1 MGPYSEFITNNFVLF
16 AALGIIL
23 ALILRLEIKRALRG
37 FKVITPAE
45 TVQLINKEDALLLDV
60 REDNER
66 VNGTI
71 KGAKPMALSILKQ
84 RIEELKEFAEKPV
97 IAFCKTGNRSLEACE
112 ILKSNQFT
120 NVMSLKGGIE
130 GWRTVNLPVVK
141 K

>member
-1 MGPYSEFITNNFVLF
+1 MSPYSEFITNNFVLF
-16 AALGIIL
+16 AALGVIV

-37 FKVITPAE
+37 FKVVTPAE
-45 TVQLINKEDALLLDV
+45 TVQLMNKEDAVLLDV

-71 KGAKPMALSILKQ
+71 KGAKPLALSVLKQ
-84 RIEELKEFAEKPV
+84 RIEEIKEFTEKPV
-97 IAFCKTGNRSLEACE
+97 ITFCKTGNRSLEACE
-112 ILKSNQFT
+112 ILKKNQFT

-130 GWRTVNLPVVK
+130 GWRNVNLPIVK